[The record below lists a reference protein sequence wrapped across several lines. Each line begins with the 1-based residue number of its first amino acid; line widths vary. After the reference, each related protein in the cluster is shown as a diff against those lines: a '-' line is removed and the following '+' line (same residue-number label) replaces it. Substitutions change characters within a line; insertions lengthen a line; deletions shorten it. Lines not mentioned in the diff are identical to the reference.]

1 MDSQVI
7 TRHYHFNTIR
17 KHNCSGYVS
26 CTNVELWTV
35 VVVEWSVAATFFFF
49 KDINLSFKF
58 SVWSYRTFFAD
69 NHTTTDVG
77 FFDTSQQDTYV
88 ISSFSSIKDF
98 TEHLNTSN
106 CRCQFFCTH
115 TNDVNNITCISYTSF
130 NTSCCN
136 STTTSN
142 REYIFDRH

>member
-1 MDSQVI
+1 
-7 TRHYHFNTIR
+7 
-17 KHNCSGYVS
+17 
-26 CTNVELWTV
+26 
-35 VVVEWSVAATFFFF
+35 
-49 KDINLSFKF
+49 F

-69 NHTTTDVG
+69 NHTTTDVS

-88 ISSFSSIKDF
+88 ISSFTSIKDF

-106 CRCQFFCTH
+106 SRSQFLCPH
-115 TNDVNNITCISYTSF
+115 TNDINNVTCISYTSF

-142 REYIFDRH
+142 REYIFDRHKERLINITCWQFNPVINSFHQLKNCINPFWLTVKCTQS